1 MPESSGVI
9 MLDSLRS
16 NSEKFILIL
25 RLRTQT
31 AGKVDEKDAMTYRPD
46 NDRNRMLK
54 Y

>member
-1 MPESSGVI
+1 

-31 AGKVDEKDAMTYRPD
+31 AGKAGGKTP
-46 NDRNRMLK
+46 
-54 Y
+54 